1 MDEKRVLTEKFVLMG
16 NYLFKDDLLTLSES
30 EKGIVEEKRKSA
42 YLGSRMHFFR
52 LLYQG
57 NLTQDGNYK
66 IGLSDN
72 TPVSKGFSIY
82 SKTPINSDSFVI
94 RKDSISS
101 YIKNEGELSVT
112 YRFKNTTINVKMDSV
127 YFQKNGYFDPIE
139 IWFSGDMSKQRI
151 GDLLPFEYL
160 LK

>member
-1 MDEKRVLTEKFVLMG
+1 
-16 NYLFKDDLLTLSES
+16 
-30 EKGIVEEKRKSA
+30 
-42 YLGSRMHFFR
+42 
-52 LLYQG
+52 
-57 NLTQDGNYK
+57 
-66 IGLSDN
+66 
-72 TPVSKGFSIY
+72 
-82 SKTPINSDSFVI
+82 VI

-112 YRFKNTTINVKMDSV
+112 YRFKNTTINVRMDSV